1 MQASEKP
8 AQEPTRRTME
18 QSTWAWAA
26 AASCVVL
33 IASAGPANS
42 QQLTPELFRPAVC
55 DELHVDGRS
64 SAPLQTVTLP
74 PPRGCTTRTSNGFP
88 VPDPNCTPGAVDPTV
103 TIAVLRDRSFTTRCV
118 RDVATNPAE
127 KAATYTWYNLAF
139 PSNNSGQSQ
148 ICELDHLI
156 SLELGGADTLDN
168 VWPQCGPS
176 GVALPQRFFK
186 EKDVVENFLAMQ
198 VRQGRM
204 ELGAAQRGIAA
215 DWTQFLGEAR
225 RVCPEGRC
233 F

>member
-1 MQASEKP
+1 
-8 AQEPTRRTME
+8 ME
-18 QSTWAWAA
+18 TATWVTAGAA
-26 AASCVVL
+26 LCVVL

-55 DELHVDGRS
+55 DELHVDGRAS
-64 SAPLQTVTLP
+64 VSLQTVVLP
-74 PPRGCTTRTSNGFP
+74 PQQGCATRISNGFP

-103 TIAVLRDRSFTTRCV
+103 TIAVLGNPSFTTRCV
-118 RDVATNPAE
+118 RDVATAEEE
-127 KAATYTWYNLAF
+127 KATTYEWYGLPH
-139 PSNNSGQSQ
+139 PSNNSGQNQ

-186 EKDVVENFLAMQ
+186 EKDAVENFLAMQ

-215 DWTQFLGEAR
+215 DWTQFLGEAMR
-225 RVCPEGRC
+225 ACPEGRC